1 MAVKIALLSYNFPHK
16 KTQDFILRV
25 IAEGYK
31 IDVIYAADA
40 VKLNIT
46 GSTIK
51 TKINHIGLVHPRKI
65 AENLGIDYIV
75 IPHDS
80 EALSEDIKSRQIDIG
95 LITGARILKE
105 DVINCFRLGVINFHP
120 GVIPDARGLDALL
133 WSIYRKDPIGV
144 TAHLIDKRIDAGG
157 LLEIRKINIY
167 ASDTLLDLSERLY
180 EIQLDMIACA
190 IAKTVANETF
200 LLDNY
205 GQYNRKMPSEL
216 EAQIPLLLKSYLEV
230 YGN

>member
-1 MAVKIALLSYNFPHK
+1 MDTKIALLSYNFPHK

-31 IDVIYAADA
+31 IDVIYAADP
-40 VKLNIT
+40 VKLKIP

-51 TKINHIGLVHPRKI
+51 TKINHVGLVHPRKI

-80 EALSEDIKSRQIDIG
+80 EALGEDICARQIDIG

-105 DVINCFRLGVINFHP
+105 AVINCFRMGVINFHP
-120 GVIPDARGLDALL
+120 GVIPYARGLDALL
-133 WSIYRKDPIGV
+133 WSIYWKHPIGV
-144 TAHLIDKRIDAGG
+144 TAHLIDKRVDAGS
-157 LLEIRKINIY
+157 LLEIRNINIY

-180 EIQLDMIACA
+180 EIQLDMIAGA
-190 IAKTVANETF
+190 IKKTIANETF

-205 GQYNRKMPSEL
+205 GQYNRKMTAEL
-216 EAQIPLLLKSYLEV
+216 EAQIPQLLKSYLED

>member
-40 VKLNIT
+40 VKLNIP

>member
-1 MAVKIALLSYNFPHK
+1 MNVKIALFSYNFPHK

-40 VKLNIT
+40 VKLNIP

-51 TKINHIGLVHPRKI
+51 TKINHIGLVHPSKI

-80 EALSEDIKSRQIDIG
+80 EDLSQNIKSRQIDIG

-105 DVINCFRLGVINFHP
+105 DVINSFRIGVINFHP

-133 WSIYRKDPIGV
+133 WSIYKKHPIGV

-180 EIQLDMIACA
+180 EIQLDMIAGA
-190 IAKTVANETF
+190 IKKTVANQTF

-205 GQYNRKMPSEL
+205 GQYNRKMPAEL

-230 YGN
+230 YVK